1 MTRRRTRLVWTAAA
15 AADLQAIHDFIAGDS
30 PRYAMLTVGRLVRAV
45 GRVRDHPESGR
56 VVPELGRADVRE
68 VVHGAYRIVY
78 RLRGGPGERPEA
90 AEVLTVFRGS
100 RRFPDLRVE

>member
-15 AADLQAIHDFIAGDS
+15 AADLQAIHSFIAADS
-30 PRYAMLTVGRLVRAV
+30 LRYATLTIGRLVRAV

-56 VVPELGRADVRE
+56 VVPEIGRADVRE
-68 VVHGAYRIVY
+68 VIHGAYRIVY
-78 RLRGGPGERPEA
+78 RLRGDTGDRPEV

-100 RRFPDLRVE
+100 RRFPDLRLE